1 MPLSRHQTFV
11 AFLGLT
17 ATWLLTHR
25 YHGIRHDG
33 LFYAVQTLAHIAP
46 ARFEHDLFFAFGSQ
60 NDYTLFTPP
69 YAWLSQQIGLGRA
82 AFCLLVAAQ
91 LIWALAAFT
100 IARQWLRGTY
110 LIAGVALL
118 FALPRQY
125 GSDEVFHYAESF
137 LTARIWAESLVLA
150 GVAAALHGR
159 IRLAAASVFG
169 AFLLHPI
176 IALPGVL
183 FLAAYHLH
191 RYWKWIPLPIM
202 ITLAAA
208 ATLPAMDT
216 AWIELVRRRA
226 PYVLVDQ
233 WQWQEWAE
241 PFAWIGILLAAARG
255 IPAARNA
262 FFALAVTGAA
272 GIALAAIGDLGKAAL
287 IIQAQPWRCLWLL
300 KVCGLLALVA
310 LFMQRWRCSAA
321 DRWLL
326 AGFGAA
332 ALTANTLGGPVA
344 LILALLANA
353 LWRRDVPPDVP
364 RWAAWS
370 AGIALFGVLLETLL
384 ALLQQAGY
392 LLERIHGA
400 ITPNAHWPLGD
411 LASVFNGPLGLLL
424 PPLVVGLVLAA
435 RHRPLAATAAAAVCL
450 SAAAWGWYRADD
462 LRQNLLFSSAHAR
475 PFDREIP
482 PNATVYW
489 EGNFLYPWFLLGQGN
504 YASIEQS
511 VGVVFSRQAAEEA
524 RRRLARVSAFG
535 SADSDIGPDG
545 MLTSAR
551 DRPPPRLPQQ
561 ADLAALCRDPVLD
574 FVILRQSVG
583 ASSRPRWV
591 DPLGNGSWYLHGCEE
606 FRPRAAV
613 NPPRLSLPPPSRS
626 APPHRLRS
634 TPGPAPASGNAGC
647 AAESPSRRRRRLP
660 DRVR

>member
-25 YHGIRHDG
+25 YHGIHHDG
-33 LFYAVQTLAHIAP
+33 LFYAVQALAHAAP

-60 NDYTLFTPP
+60 NDYTLFAPP

-82 AFCLLVAAQ
+82 AFSLLVAAQ
-91 LIWALAAFT
+91 MLWVFAAFE
-100 IARQWLRGTY
+100 IARQWLHGAY
-110 LIAGVALL
+110 LVAGLALL
-118 FALPRQY
+118 FALPRHY

-150 GVAAALHGR
+150 GIAAALHGR
-159 IRLAAASVFG
+159 IRLAAASVLG

-183 FLAAYHLH
+183 FLAAH
-191 RYWKWIPLPIM
+191 RWHRHWKWSPLLIL

-208 ATLPAMDT
+208 EALPAMDT

-226 PYVLVDQ
+226 PFVLVEQ

-241 PFAWIGILLAAARG
+241 AFTWVGILLAAARG

-262 FFALAVTGAA
+262 FFALALMGAA
-272 GIALAAIGDLGKAAL
+272 GIILAAIGGVTKAAL

-300 KVCGLLALVA
+300 KVGGLLALVA
-310 LFMQRWRCSAA
+310 LVMQRWRCSAA

-353 LWRRDVPPDVP
+353 LWRREAPPDLP
-364 RWAAWS
+364 RWLGPS
-370 AGIALFGVLLETLL
+370 AGIALFAVLLETGL

-400 ITPNAHWPLGD
+400 VTPNTHVPVGD
-411 LASVFNGPLGLLL
+411 LASLFRGPLALFL
-424 PPLVVGLVLAA
+424 PPLAVALVLAA
-435 RHRPLAATAAAAVCL
+435 RRRALAAAAAAAICL
-450 SAAAWGWYRADD
+450 SAASYGWYRADD
-462 LRQNLLFSSAHAR
+462 LLQNFLFASAKAR
-475 PFDREIP
+475 PFDQEIP

-489 EGNFLYPWFLLGQGN
+489 EGSFMYSWFLLGQGN
-504 YASIEQS
+504 YASIQQS
-511 VGVVFSRQAAEEA
+511 VGVVFSRRAAEEA
-524 RRRLARVSAFG
+524 RRRLARISAFG

-551 DRPPPRLPQQ
+551 EGPLPRLPKQ
-561 ADLAALCRDPVLD
+561 ADLAALCLDPILD
-574 FVILRQSVG
+574 FVILRHSIG
-583 ASSRPRWV
+583 ATPRPEWV
-591 DPLGNGSWYLHGCEE
+591 DPVTNATWYLHRCSS
-606 FRPRAAV
+606 FR
-613 NPPRLSLPPPSRS
+613 
-626 APPHRLRS
+626 
-634 TPGPAPASGNAGC
+634 T
-647 AAESPSRRRRRLP
+647 
-660 DRVR
+660 